1 MKYLLLLVI
10 PSYLGFIRMQCSEY
24 CIVWTKTVIESWW
37 VAFVH
42 YGALHSNAKK
52 KEQGK
57 KVVLSSKVV

>member
-1 MKYLLLLVI
+1 
-10 PSYLGFIRMQCSEY
+10 MQCSEY

-52 KEQGK
+52 KKQGK